1 MKLRI
6 GSNPVLSFFALFLG
20 LRSLPE
26 IVACNVIDDLDGTH
40 APVPELDMGLGVVAG
55 GEVDFGGAF
64 VVESLFGDMIVK
76 APVS

>member
-6 GSNPVLSFFALFLG
+6 GSNPVLSFFDLFLG
-20 LRSLPE
+20 LCSLPE
-26 IVACNVIDDLDGTH
+26 IVVCNVIDDLDGTH
-40 APVPELDMGLGVVAG
+40 APIPELNMGLGVVAG

-64 VVESLFGDMIVK
+64 VVEGLLGDMIIK